1 MAASPFANAF
11 GRPGNDDD
19 VLGFKLVAR
28 LFETRVR
35 RADADLGFN
44 LLAGDLREAS

>member
-28 LFETRVR
+28 LFET
-35 RADADLGFN
+35 GFGAQTR
-44 LLAGDLREAS
+44 LAGDLREAS